1 MVKRLDEFLKTEFV
15 PVETDYHY
23 AAALL
28 DGEGHIGIYR
38 SRPSGDAKTTGY
50 TAVVSV
56 EMADY
61 EPVLFMRNLFGGHMS
76 SRKRASNLKEVHVWT
91 CCSRKAAHVIEKVL
105 PYLKIGRKQRTSLAC
120 LELLKTSASTRSPK
134 KLRTPPHVL
143 ARRET
148 LYQICKECNRRG

>member
-38 SRPSGDAKTTGY
+38 SKPCGDAKSVGY

-56 EMADY
+56 EMSDR
-61 EPVLFMRNLFGGHMS
+61 EPVSFMHFLFGGHMS
-76 SRKRASNLKEVHVWT
+76 SRKRAENLKEVHVWT
-91 CCSRKAAHVIEKVL
+91 CCSQKAARVIEKVL
-105 PYLKIGRKQRTSLAC
+105 PYLKIGRKQRTALAC
-120 LELLKTSASTRSPK
+120 LELLKAKTTAN
-134 KLRTPPHVL
+134 KLRVPPEIL

-148 LYQICKECNRRG
+148 LYQICREANRRG